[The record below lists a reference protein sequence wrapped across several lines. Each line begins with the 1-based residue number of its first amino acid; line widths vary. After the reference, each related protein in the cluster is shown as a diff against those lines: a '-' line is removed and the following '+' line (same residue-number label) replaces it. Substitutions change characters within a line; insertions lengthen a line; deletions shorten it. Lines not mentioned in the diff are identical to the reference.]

1 MEHLFLIILRYLNS
15 FIFHFQESLNILLM
29 GNFKGTVSLATIIL
43 VEVVWCL
50 IEGWL
55 FSRMESLVPLV
66 QSLKKR
72 MEVPDYEMVNILC

>member
-1 MEHLFLIILRYLNS
+1 MMNLK
-15 FIFHFQESLNILLM
+15 
-29 GNFKGTVSLATIIL
+29 GNVSLATVIL
-43 VEVVWCL
+43 VEVVRCL

-72 MEVPDYEMVNILC
+72 MDVPDYEMVNILY